1 MELPRSSGLCDSAG
15 ATAGMA
21 SLAAC
26 STGAD
31 TLVRPYTVR
40 HWVEWRAV
48 GKGAKAGWKAGRR
61 LESLPHIGHD
71 MEGTGKTNY
80 REHGEGKPQRAR
92 RTRRKQTTE
101 NTEKANHRGHGGHGE
116 KQTTENTEMANHR
129 GHGGHGEKQTTENT
143 EMEKRGRTRWAASMR
158 RRPEVE
164 RAVVGAG
171 WSIELPYISGLRCSA
186 GATAGMASLA
196 ACSTLQRRPEVER
209 AVVGATAPVLAADG
223 VSSTRTSRDC
233 VALPA

>member
-1 MELPRSSGLCDSAG
+1 MALGLPHSSGLCDSAG

-101 NTEKANHRGHGGHGE
+101 NTEIGKEGADTLGGIY
-116 KQTTENTEMANHR
+116 
-129 GHGGHGEKQTTENT
+129 
-143 EMEKRGRTRWAASMR
+143 AA
-158 RRPEVE
+158 
-164 RAVVGAG
+164 
-171 WSIELPYISGLRCSA
+171 
-186 GATAGMASLA
+186 A
-196 ACSTLQRRPEVER
+196 A
-209 AVVGATAPVLAADG
+209 
-223 VSSTRTSRDC
+223 
-233 VALPA
+233 